1 MPQRAI
7 IQYVQILRYSMI
19 LLSFRELQYTIYRL
33 GLHFLLPAPFQLNI
47 SLSPLLNKTFCQ
59 INTAVWGNSNLKK
72 IITWKKVTI
81 VVAVLVVISV
91 PLCYRHIKNSRNE
104 AAQTMLRQIALAE
117 MATQTTSCFSWSCN
131 NYLFTDGVSTTAEET
146 VMELA
151 VFGFRPDVSIA
162 FHVMHPG
169 VVDGVALD
177 SSKGFIAFTAHNS
190 VGSTV
195 YVYDS
200 IAGGGVQ
207 EARENGVYSGV
218 SVNDARNSL
227 FRYEYDSSN
236 TAAPVAKKSNAVKF
250 APDPDDT
257 YPARL
262 IVTVAAE

>member
-1 MPQRAI
+1 MKKIFASEKI
-7 IQYVQILRYSMI
+7 K
-19 LLSFRELQYTIYRL
+19 
-33 GLHFLLPAPFQLNI
+33 A
-47 SLSPLLNKTFCQ
+47 
-59 INTAVWGNSNLKK
+59 LKK
-72 IITWKKVTI
+72 IITWKKVMV

-91 PLCYRHIKNSRNE
+91 PLCYRHIKKSRNE

-117 MATQTTSCFSWSCN
+117 IATQTTSCYSWPCN
-131 NYLFTDGVSTTAEET
+131 NYFFTDGVRATAEEALM
-146 VMELA
+146 VLA
-151 VFGFRPDVSIA
+151 RFGFRPDASVA
-162 FHVMHPG
+162 FHIMHPG

-177 SSKGFIAFTAHNS
+177 DSKGFIAVAAHNS

-200 IAGGGVQ
+200 IADAGVQ

-218 SVNDARNSL
+218 SVNDARESL
-227 FRYEYDSSN
+227 FRYEYDYSN
-236 TAAPVAKKSNAVKF
+236 TAAPIAKKSNAVKF